1 MMSGE
6 ATPSQMGGLLMALRV
21 RGETVDEITGAVT
34 TMRAKMLGVK
44 APPDAVDVVGTGGD
58 ASGSFNISTCAAFI
72 VAGAGVPVAKH
83 GNRALSS
90 KSGAA
95 DVLQALGV
103 KIELDADQV
112 GICIRDAGI
121 GFMFA
126 PAHHPAM
133 KNVGPTRVELGTRT
147 IFNLLGPLSN
157 PASVKRQMIGTFS
170 KQWVEPM
177 AQVLKNLGSESIWV
191 VHGSDGLD
199 EITTAGPT
207 SVAALENGKIRTFE
221 VTPEDA
227 GLSRS
232 KPEALRGG
240 DAEQNAK
247 ALLDVLKGKPGAFR
261 DVAHPQCR
269 RGAHRCRQGEG
280 SQARCGAGGKIDR
293 NRRSGRPARSAD
305 RGVKRR
311 GGVSFR
317 CAGQAHDEYLA
328 KIEAYKR
335 EEIAAAKRA
344 RPLAALEKDAKA
356 ASPPRG
362 FLRAIERR
370 IAGGEYALIAEI
382 KKASP
387 SKGLIRADFDPPALA
402 KAYEAGGA
410 TCLSVLTDAPSF
422 QGKPEFLG
430 SGPQRHRLARL
441 AEGFHLRTL
450 SGG

>member
-1 MMSGE
+1 MADEFKALIGKVATGASLTREEAATAFDRMMSGD
-6 ATPSQMGGLLMALRV
+6 ATPSQMGALLMALRV

-44 APPDAVDVVGTGGD
+44 APPEAVDVVGTGGD

-95 DVLQALGV
+95 DALQALGV
-103 KIELDADQV
+103 KIELGAEQV
-112 GICIRDAGI
+112 GKCIRNAGI

-157 PASVKRQMIGTFS
+157 PAGVKRQMIGTFS

-199 EITTAGPT
+199 EITTSGPT
-207 SVAALENGKIRTFE
+207 SVAALEKGNIRTFE
-221 VTPEDA
+221 ITPEEV
-227 GLSRS
+227 GLPRA

-240 DAEQNAK
+240 DAEHNAK

-261 DVAHPQCR
+261 DVAILN
-269 RGAHRCRQGEG
+269 A
-280 SQARCGAGGKIDR
+280 AAALVVAGLAKDLK
-293 NRRSGRPARSAD
+293 D
-305 RGVKRR
+305 GVKLAEKS
-311 GGVSFR
+311 VSS
-317 CAGQAHDEYLA
+317 G
-328 KIEAYKR
+328 EAEGR
-335 EEIAAAKRA
+335 LDR
-344 RPLAALEKDAKA
+344 
-356 ASPPRG
+356 
-362 FLRAIERR
+362 
-370 IAGGEYALIAEI
+370 LIAV
-382 KKASP
+382 SN
-387 SKGLIRADFDPPALA
+387 AD
-402 KAYEAGGA
+402 EAA
-410 TCLSVLTDAPSF
+410 
-422 QGKPEFLG
+422 
-430 SGPQRHRLARL
+430 
-441 AEGFHLRTL
+441 
-450 SGG
+450 